1 MRGGVYVFSGSSSS
15 TSQEGFMIKVWSNDD
30 KVRREDAAA
39 WVVCLEGGS
48 LGDAEALGFDAWI
61 SASLENVAAFDDALA
76 VSQTYAAHQAP
87 VAKGLTE
94 RHATDRRTVRH
105 VSDRR
110 AFMAFG
116 AVAAAA
122 VFAVVVAP
130 QISSA
135 PDTQIFVTAK
145 GERRSITLA
154 DGSRIDLN
162 AGTRLSVRLGREAR
176 EVTLAQG
183 QAVFDV
189 AHDADRPFTVAAG
202 DRLVRVTGTQFDVR
216 RRDGRLAVTVARG
229 AVEVRPA
236 VGLAGT
242 AYRLRPGQRL
252 DHMEGAPVARVAAVQ
267 ADEVLAWRTGRLV
280 YRDQPLGDVVA
291 DLNEQWSTSIRLD
304 DAELASRPVSGVLIL
319 DNQDDVIRR
328 LALLVPIRA
337 VRSDAGIV
345 LRRDT
350 ASVR

>member
-1 MRGGVYVFSGSSSS
+1 
-15 TSQEGFMIKVWSNDD
+15 MIKVWSNDD
-30 KVRREDAAA
+30 EARRNDAAA
-39 WVVCLEGGS
+39 WVVCLGGCNF
-48 LGDAEALGFDAWI
+48 GDSEALGFDSWI
-61 SASLENVAAFDDALA
+61 SASPMNVAAFDAALT
-76 VSQTYAAHQAP
+76 VSQTYVANQAQI
-87 VAKGLTE
+87 AEGLAE
-94 RHATDRRTVRH
+94 KRLADRNAVRARPDRR
-105 VSDRR
+105 SM
-110 AFMAFG
+110 MAFG

-130 QISSA
+130 QISST
-135 PDTQIFVTAK
+135 PDTQTFVTAK
-145 GERRSITLA
+145 GERRSVTLA

-162 AGTRLSVRLGREAR
+162 AGTRLSVRLGRTAR
-176 EVTLAQG
+176 EVILAQG

-229 AVEVRPA
+229 SVEVRPS
-236 VGLAGT
+236 VGLAGA

-252 DHMEGAPVARVAAVQ
+252 DHLEGAPVAQVVAAQ

-280 YRDQPLGDVVA
+280 YRDQPLADVVA
-291 DLNEQWSTSIRLD
+291 DLNEQWATSIRLD
-304 DAELASRPVSGVLIL
+304 DAELASRLVSGVLIL

-345 LRRDT
+345 LRRDP